1 MTSHSVIGSGVSYGG
16 VLDELVRGDWVDPKT
31 GQQQTIPLDDIVI
44 AKNLDG
50 AEADLIS
57 ALHKGKRL
65 AVVCDPFT
73 YQALGKRVIER
84 LQSLGQI
91 DEFIWES
98 PRCTP
103 EGAEYVQK
111 ACAGADVLIAVGSG
125 TISDTVKYATYLD
138 GREYSVF
145 ATSPMNAY
153 TTSTASVS
161 YDGFKSSVSCHDA
174 KGVFFDLEVL
184 AKCPARLISAAFA
197 DVICRTTAQ
206 VDWLMSHILFDT
218 PYTDTPYTLLA
229 YDEEN
234 MLAGAENMLSGDI
247 DALATLT
254 RISAIMGLG
263 TSFTGSTHCGSMAEH
278 MISHFIDM
286 FAGNN
291 HPGTSHGE
299 QVGVATLTMS
309 RLQNMVLNSDRP
321 PTISPTVIPE
331 NEINSRFSGHATM
344 MIGQTQ
350 QKALTSKEADRI
362 NKLFAD
368 NWGEFVSPLREIM
381 LPFEKVNAT
390 MGKAKCQKTGKELG
404 LTSEFYAQAVR
415 YGRFIRNRFTMLDL
429 ADESGLLDAFAASS
443 I

>member
-1 MTSHSVIGSGVSYGG
+1 MTSHNVIDSGASYGG
-16 VLDELVRGDWVDPKT
+16 VIDELVCGNWVDPQS
-31 GQQQTIPLDDIVI
+31 GQRQVIPPDDIVI

-50 AEADLIS
+50 AEADLIA
-57 ALHKGKRL
+57 ALHRGKRL
-65 AVVCDPFT
+65 TVVCDSFT

-84 LQSLGQI
+84 LRTLGQVG
-91 DEFIWES
+91 EFIWKS

-103 EGAEYVQK
+103 EGVEEVQQ
-111 ACAGADVLIAVGSG
+111 ACGEADVLIAVGSG

-161 YDGFKSSVSCHDA
+161 YDGFKSSISCHGA
-174 KGVFFDLEVL
+174 KGVFFDLDVL

-206 VDWLMSHILFDT
+206 VDWLMSHILFAT

-229 YDEEN
+229 YDEAN
-234 MLAGAENMLSGDI
+234 MLASAERMLSGDI

-263 TSFTGSTHCGSMAEH
+263 TSFTGSSHCGSMAEH

-309 RLQNMVLNSDRP
+309 RLQNMVLNSACP

-331 NEINSRFSGHATM
+331 DEINTRFSGHAAM
-344 MIGQTQ
+344 MIEQTQ
-350 QKALTSKEADRI
+350 QKTLSRQEADRI
-362 NKLFAD
+362 NQLFAD
-368 NWGEFVSPLREIM
+368 NWAGVVAPLREIM
-381 LPFEKVNAT
+381 LPFEQVISA
-390 MGKAKCQKTGKELG
+390 MDKAKCQKTGKELG